1 MFSYTQEHNPEFVLP
16 VLVIIIITLY
26 GYFSLYFDIV
36 YLLVNVSMAIY
47 HWLFPKEDAKVKED
61 KKTDEK
67 ATETIKEEVKPDYK
81 AIKFE
86 EDREAFDKK
95 FYNICNSYIKEV
107 ENLKKFKEKAVFA
120 NSMYHYIEENLEN
133 ILKYNLGQK
142 YHAFLGTSCKKIH
155 EFDVDCNIHII
166 DDYSLVLTMEEYNT
180 VVLARTLKKTM
191 ENYKKNIIL
200 LYLLKEFCYDYSYD
214 FKYNKKTIE

>member
-1 MFSYTQEHNPEFVLP
+1 
-16 VLVIIIITLY
+16 
-26 GYFSLYFDIV
+26 
-36 YLLVNVSMAIY
+36 
-47 HWLFPKEDAKVKED
+47 VKEE
-61 KKTDEK
+61 KKTYDK
-67 ATETIKEEVKPDYK
+67 ATETEKEEVKPDYK

-86 EDREAFDKK
+86 EDRESFDKK
-95 FYNICNSYIKEV
+95 FYNRCNSYTKEI
-107 ENLKKFKEKAVFA
+107 ENLKIFKEKAVFA

-142 YHAFLGTSCKKIH
+142 YYTFLGISYKKIQ
-155 EFDVDCNIHII
+155 EFDVDCNRHII
-166 DDYSLVLTMEEYNT
+166 DDYSMEEYNT

-200 LYLLKEFCYDYSYD
+200 LYLLKEFCYEYSYE